1 MLLQASDWKSLN
13 WQEPEEDHA
22 SISYG
27 GGDMTPTIKVPSS
40 RGLVSECYRL
50 GLSEPAT
57 NNSRQIFPS
66 LPSAIPSSYNFTP
79 TSQRPRPPAPPTSS
93 LLAEVINYLIY
104 SDSGGFLFIARYKT
118 GIAALSITWR
128 RGSGMSLEAIGSI
141 RTAARG
147 IVLNYNF
154 VVTFCILPA
163 PLAGRRGGAQPSRN
177 GSAPHSVP
185 LHSNLSK
192 KESTLP
198 HNS

>member
-1 MLLQASDWKSLN
+1 
-13 WQEPEEDHA
+13 
-22 SISYG
+22 
-27 GGDMTPTIKVPSS
+27 MTLTIKVPSS

-66 LPSAIPSSYNFTP
+66 VPSAAPSSYNFTP

-104 SDSGGFLFIARYKT
+104 SDSGGFLFVARYKT
-118 GIAALSITWR
+118 GIAVLSITR
-128 RGSGMSLEAIGSI
+128 RRARGSRMALEAIGSI
-141 RTAARG
+141 RTARG
-147 IVLNYNF
+147 IVLNYNV

>member
-1 MLLQASDWKSLN
+1 MLPTRTIRAGDKQFPVNFPLGSLRRSLVLQFYTNVAAAAAASAADVF
-13 WQEPEEDHA
+13 P
-22 SISYG
+22 
-27 GGDMTPTIKVPSS
+27 PSRS
-40 RGLVSECYRL
+40 HKLPHL
-50 GLSEPAT
+50 L
-57 NNSRQIFPS
+57 RQRRF
-66 LPSAIPSSYNFTP
+66 
-79 TSQRPRPPAPPTSS
+79 
-93 LLAEVINYLIY
+93 
-104 SDSGGFLFIARYKT
+104 FLFVARYKT
-118 GIAALSITWR
+118 GIAALSITRR
-128 RGSGMSLEAIGSI
+128 RGSRMALEAIGSI
-141 RTAARG
+141 RTARE